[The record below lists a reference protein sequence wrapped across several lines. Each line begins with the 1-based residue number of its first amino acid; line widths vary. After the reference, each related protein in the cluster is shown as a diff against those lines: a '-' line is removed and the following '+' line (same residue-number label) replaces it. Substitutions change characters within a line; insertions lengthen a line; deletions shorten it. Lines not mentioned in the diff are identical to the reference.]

1 MPRTAVGL
9 ALSSAKH
16 KGYDLN
22 VLTLTI
28 RSAARSETEGTRNRN
43 RGLGGI
49 SASRLT
55 NRLRM

>member
-1 MPRTAVGL
+1 MAVGL

-28 RSAARSETEGTRNRN
+28 RSAARSETESTRNRN